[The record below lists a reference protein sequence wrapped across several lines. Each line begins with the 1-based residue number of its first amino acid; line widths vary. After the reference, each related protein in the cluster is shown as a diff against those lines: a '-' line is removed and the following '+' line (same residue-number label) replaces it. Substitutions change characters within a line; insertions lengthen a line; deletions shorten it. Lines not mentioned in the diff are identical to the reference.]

1 MEGAGS
7 TRRRFFQQGAG
18 VAAGAFVGAAGL
30 AVPKARAR
38 GGGNDLDAYVGELR
52 LFAGNYVPTG
62 WLACRGGELDR
73 EHYDELA
80 DEIGDNFGRS
90 PYGGVELP
98 DLRGRALLGK
108 KTPSGQGG
116 RPIGTTGKAL
126 CVGDSGSNPATFG
139 LTYMIS
145 PRLQVGRQL
154 FGEVRPFPYN
164 FVPKNWMVCDGTVLK
179 VSQFTGLFS
188 VILDRFGGD
197 GRNTFAL
204 PDLRRF
210 TPVGAGSA
218 PRLEPT
224 PLGSET
230 RGLAPARDPR
240 PPRLHMIHA
249 IATTGDYPSRD
260 R

>member
-1 MEGAGS
+1 M
-7 TRRRFFQQGAG
+7 
-18 VAAGAFVGAAGL
+18 AAGAVVGAAGL
-30 AVPKARAR
+30 GVPKARA
-38 GGGNDLDAYVGELR
+38 GDGSNDLDAYTGELR
-52 LFAGNYVPTG
+52 LFAGGYVPKG

-73 EHYDELA
+73 EQYDELA

-90 PYGGVELP
+90 PDGGPELP

-108 KTPSGQGG
+108 RTPSGQGG

-126 CVGDSGSNPATFG
+126 CVADSGTNPATLG

-145 PRLQVGRQL
+145 PRNQFTTQL
-154 FGEVRPFPYN
+154 IGEVRPFPYN
-164 FVPKNWMVCDGTVLK
+164 FVPKNWMVCDGTMLK
-179 VSQFTGLFS
+179 LSQFTALFS
-188 VILDRFGGD
+188 VIEDRFGGE
-197 GRNTFAL
+197 GLNTFAL

-210 TPVGAGSA
+210 TPVGAGSG
-218 PRLEPT
+218 PGLEPT
-224 PLGSET
+224 PLASRT

-249 IATTGDYPSRD
+249 IATRGAYPERE